1 MGSVISYD
9 VKCPKCKQE
18 KGFHDFY
25 YKNHEEYFS
34 CQNEECGFEYKYEW
48 KRDKDHKLVTRD
60 GTDNRNFDN
69 LIMVETVWEDGKKT
83 ITELE
88 PNPNKN
94 K

>member
-1 MGSVISYD
+1 MGSVMSYD
-9 VKCPKCKQE
+9 VECPKCKQE
-18 KGFHDFY
+18 KGFSDFY

-34 CQNEECGFEYKYEW
+34 CQNEECDFGYQYEW
-48 KRDKDHKLVTRD
+48 KRDEDHKLVTRD

-88 PNPNKN
+88 PKQR
-94 K
+94 